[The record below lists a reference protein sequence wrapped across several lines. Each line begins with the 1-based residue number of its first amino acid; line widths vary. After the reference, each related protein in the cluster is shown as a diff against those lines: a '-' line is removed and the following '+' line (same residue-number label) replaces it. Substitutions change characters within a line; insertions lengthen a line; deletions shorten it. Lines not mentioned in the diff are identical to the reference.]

1 MDLDTNNNIYIGNF
15 ENGNERLLAVGFDN
29 GELQL
34 FDIASTQYIY
44 KTKLNSGVCNNNNNT
59 QYMNSTFEVNQY
71 LIFEIIDLFN

>member
-15 ENGNERLLAVGFDN
+15 ENGNDRLLAVGFDN

-44 KTKLNSGVCNNNNNT
+44 KTKLNSGVCNNNNNNKNNN
-59 QYMNSTFEVNQY
+59 YEFY
-71 LIFEIIDLFN
+71 L